1 MRLDTVLSHSVAN
14 TMANA
19 FFQDSAGR
27 VDVALA
33 DLRLARDLLDSLI
46 RETESQIGGKRDSI
60 MERIM
65 ADSDEGHS

>member
-1 MRLDTVLSHSVAN
+1 MKLDTVLSRSVAN

-19 FFQDSAGR
+19 FFQDGAGR

-46 RETESQIGGKRDSI
+46 RETESRIGVKRDSI